1 MDAGSNKQGLGRL
14 MDCEDKRWNVQIL
27 NLVREV
33 QVEPNSTS
41 PSSFRIKEG
50 GFRTR
55 KAVHGLG
62 ILYFYWG
69 GGVRMYPKW
78 NKSLFMPQPTPMD
91 TNISSKASEPTT
103 FNVPDVFPCAGAV
116 SPELGGYLV
125 APTVKLD
132 VAEGKDIAAMLIVPH
147 SNPAHLALGKSSLS
161 IPADGSDARIELT
174 SNSLLNCE
182 GAFST
187 GSNSAKLVLKRDSN
201 PPIRDFGLVE
211 ELVEAREPGPIN
223 ASWKPVTRSFEE
235 LLFVYR
241 PLDVDLGDLDRLVE
255 HVGAS
260 TDTFDEAGATP
271 FIIGD
276 SSAGSYTVRLVL
288 SRHHRGDLEDQT
300 QITVT

>member
-1 MDAGSNKQGLGRL
+1 MLPRIKAGTKAYGGWGRG
-14 MDCEDKRWNVQIL
+14 EDVQVL
-27 NLVREV
+27 NLVKEV
-33 QVEPNSTS
+33 EVEPDSS
-41 PSSFRIKEG
+41 SSSSFHIKEDG

-69 GGVRMYPKW
+69 GGVRMYPRW
-78 NKSLFMPQPTPMD
+78 NKSLFMPHPTPMD
-91 TNISSKASEPTT
+91 TNIFSKASEPSM
-103 FNVPDVFPCAGAV
+103 FNIPDVFPCAGAV

-132 VAEGKDIAAMLIVPH
+132 VAEGKDIAAMLIAPH
-147 SNPAHLALGKSSLS
+147 PDPTHLTLGKNSLS

-174 SNSLLNCE
+174 SNGHLNCE
-182 GAFST
+182 GTFST
-187 GSNSAKLVLKRDSN
+187 GSNSARLVLKRDSN

-211 ELVEAREPGPIN
+211 ELVQAKEPGPIN

-288 SRHHRGDLEDQT
+288 SRHHRGDLEDET
-300 QITVT
+300 QISVT